1 MLRSKVL
8 ASFRALHRARKDVF
22 KGDTAAL
29 EAARQ
34 RINQEFEKHKTETD
48 PSKIEELVKVAE
60 DTAVYVR
67 QMVVQAQ
74 MNEAGRYALPRIG
87 SPSGLRLS
95 GDPTR
100 GRADI
105 ASADPDDFLAR
116 RSTTSPCPV
125 DSSRQSGGTE
135 RR

>member
-48 PSKIEELVKVAE
+48 QSKIEELVKVAE

-74 MNEAGRYALPRIG
+74 MNEAGRYELRI
-87 SPSGLRLS
+87 RK
-95 GDPTR
+95 
-100 GRADI
+100 
-105 ASADPDDFLAR
+105 
-116 RSTTSPCPV
+116 
-125 DSSRQSGGTE
+125 DSSMLVDNAKLKLKE
-135 RR
+135 PRRARKNRTQDKR

>member
-1 MLRSKVL
+1 MAAPMSVL
-8 ASFRALHRARKDVF
+8 ASFRALHKARKDVF

-74 MNEAGRYALPRIG
+74 MNEAGRYGEQKLNSCGYVRTVVCLLTT
-87 SPSGLRLS
+87 PS
-95 GDPTR
+95 
-100 GRADI
+100 
-105 ASADPDDFLAR
+105 
-116 RSTTSPCPV
+116 
-125 DSSRQSGGTE
+125 
-135 RR
+135 

>member
-74 MNEAGRYALPRIG
+74 MNEAGRYELRIRKDSGVLVDNAKLKLKEPR
-87 SPSGLRLS
+87 R
-95 GDPTR
+95 TR
-100 GRADI
+100 KNRTQDK
-105 ASADPDDFLAR
+105 R
-116 RSTTSPCPV
+116 
-125 DSSRQSGGTE
+125 
-135 RR
+135 